1 MIRTH
6 RAALAQSG
14 NRFSTRQTRKRVC
27 VARSCS
33 NKEVHERRNPLS
45 NNPLMAG
52 EEHWKSGLVPPMFQT
67 HPLAS
72 IPGLP
77 EDARR

>member
-1 MIRTH
+1 LIFANLIQYEKAGLAPVFLF
-6 RAALAQSG
+6 AAA
-14 NRFSTRQTRKRVC
+14 F
-27 VARSCS
+27 
-33 NKEVHERRNPLS
+33 VHERRNPLS

-52 EEHWKSGLVPPMFQT
+52 EEHWKFALVPPMFQT

>member
-1 MIRTH
+1 LIFANLIQYKKAGLAPAFLFARFI
-6 RAALAQSG
+6 AAAFV
-14 NRFSTRQTRKRVC
+14 R
-27 VARSCS
+27 
-33 NKEVHERRNPLS
+33 ERRNPLS

-52 EEHWKSGLVPPMFQT
+52 EEHWKSALVPPMFQT